1 MQRCSGRLMNT
12 GSRSEWGTFVS
23 KNMTGGRASESEST
37 DTDPQLVDH
46 DPSCHSS
53 PADINWSSGGS
64 SSSCDNCAAAGSG
77 GPGSS
82 SKPHKANNDAGW
94 EAMRRIR
101 AEGPLGLSNFR
112 IIHKLGSGD
121 IGSVYLAELK
131 GTDCYFA
138 IKAMDKKALSGRN
151 KMIRAET
158 EREILETLDHPFLPT
173 LYAHLDEAQLSC
185 LVMEF
190 CPGGDLHVLRQRQS
204 GKRFRDNAARF
215 YASEVLLA
223 LEYLHMLGIV
233 YRDLKPENVL
243 VREDGHIMLTDFDLS
258 LKCTVHPML
267 LQKPTRSESLSDAD
281 ADADS
286 DERAT
291 PPAAMP
297 TPSSIIQ
304 SYVLPCTSRV
314 QPSRHHQATTVSCL
328 PVFHHF
334 ARRKS
339 KPPKFHSLRYA
350 ESSTTAAST
359 LQLFAEPTDARSMSF
374 VGTHEYL
381 APEIIAGEGHG
392 NAVDWWTLGI
402 FIYELLYGRT
412 PFRGPDNDKTLANVV
427 AQALHFPDEDEDDE
441 GAVLGPGPSAAAKDL
456 IRGLLVKDPA
466 KRMASA
472 RGAAEIKQHAFF
484 RGINWALIRCSI
496 PPHIPSPFVPPRP
509 RRPNTPDKRPTNGDF
524 EDF

>member
-1 MQRCSGRLMNT
+1 
-12 GSRSEWGTFVS
+12 
-23 KNMTGGRASESEST
+23 MTGGGVSESEST
-37 DTDPQLVDH
+37 DTDQQLVDL

-53 PADINWSSGGS
+53 PADINWSSGS
-64 SSSCDNCAAAGSG
+64 SSSCDTFAAGSG
-77 GPGSS
+77 NVGSS

-94 EAMRRIR
+94 EAIRSLR
-101 AEGPLGLSNFR
+101 AEAPLSLSHFR
-112 IIHKLGSGD
+112 VIHKLGSGD

-138 IKAMDKKALSGRN
+138 IKAMDKKALTSRN
-151 KMIRAET
+151 KLMRAET

-173 LYAHLDEAQLSC
+173 LYAHLDEPQLSC

-190 CPGGDLHVLRQRQS
+190 CPGGDLHVLRQRQP
-204 GKRFRDNAARF
+204 GKRFRDHAARF

-258 LKCTVHPML
+258 LKCIVHPTL
-267 LQKPTRSESLSDAD
+267 LQKSRGLESLFDT
-281 ADADS
+281 DS
-286 DERAT
+286 DDRPT
-291 PPAAMP
+291 PPGMP

-304 SYVLPCTSRV
+304 SYVLPCGH
-314 QPSRHHQATTVSCL
+314 PSRQNNPTTVSCL

-334 ARRKS
+334 AKKKS
-339 KPPKFHSLRYA
+339 KPPKFHSLRHA
-350 ESSTTAAST
+350 ESSASAASN
-359 LQLFAEPTDARSMSF
+359 LQLLAEPTDARSMSF

-381 APEIIAGEGHG
+381 APEIIAGDGHG

-402 FIYELLYGRT
+402 FIFELLYGRT

-427 AQALHFPDEDEDDE
+427 AQALHFPDDDDEDDE
-441 GAVLGPGPSAAAKDL
+441 MVLGLGPSAAAKDL
-456 IRGLLVKDPA
+456 IRGLLVKDPSR
-466 KRMASA
+466 RMASS
-472 RGAAEIKQHAFF
+472 RGASEIKQHAFF

-509 RRPNTPDKRPTNGDF
+509 PPPSPPDKRPTSGDF

>member
-1 MQRCSGRLMNT
+1 
-12 GSRSEWGTFVS
+12 
-23 KNMTGGRASESEST
+23 MTGGRASESEST
-37 DTDPQLVDH
+37 DTDPQLVDLVDL
-46 DPSCHSS
+46 DPSGHSS
-53 PADINWSSGGS
+53 PADVNWSSGS
-64 SSSCDNCAAAGSG
+64 SSSDNCAAGSG

-94 EAMRRIR
+94 EAIRRLR
-101 AEGPLGLSNFR
+101 AEGPFGLSNFR

-173 LYAHLDEAQLSC
+173 LYAHLDEPQLSC

-190 CPGGDLHVLRQRQS
+190 CPGGDLHVLRQRQP

-223 LEYLHMLGIV
+223 MEYLHMLGIV

-267 LQKPTRSESLSDAD
+267 LQKPTGPGRESDAD
-281 ADADS
+281 P
-286 DERAT
+286 DERPT
-291 PPAAMP
+291 LSAMP
-297 TPSSIIQ
+297 TPPSIIQ
-304 SYVLPCTSRV
+304 SYVLPCTSGV
-314 QPSRHHQATTVSCL
+314 QPHRHQQATTVSCL

-350 ESSTTAAST
+350 ESSATAAST

-402 FIYELLYGRT
+402 FIFELLYGRT
-412 PFRGPDNDKTLANVV
+412 PFRGPDNDRTLANVV
-427 AQALHFPDEDEDDE
+427 AQALHFPDDDE
-441 GAVLGPGPSAAAKDL
+441 YDDEAAQGPGPSAAAKDL

-472 RGAAEIKQHAFF
+472 RGAAEIKQHPFF

-509 RRPNTPDKRPTNGDF
+509 RYPSTPEKRPTSGDF